1 MSDEPEILG
10 GNQSADLNSRADQ
23 IIAVMDEI
31 DDAKVRLADIKANAK
46 ASGYDL
52 KALSQV
58 VKEKRKGAGF
68 QAQQLELEMVL
79 DSYRKAVGNATDLEK
94 AQERARREASE
105 DPDEKKA
112 KRKKSSKVV
121 QFPGG
126 KPN

>member
-10 GNQSADLNSRADQ
+10 ANQSADLNSRADQ
-23 IIAVMDEI
+23 IIAVMDDI
-31 DDAKVRLADIKANAK
+31 DDAKVRLADLKATAK
-46 ASGYDL
+46 ADGYDL
-52 KALSQV
+52 KALNQA

-79 DSYRKAVGNATDLEK
+79 GSYRKAVGNATDLEK
-94 AQERARREASE
+94 AQERARREASQ

-112 KRKKSSKVV
+112 KRKKTSKVV